1 MKIKK
6 TILVL
11 AILITGCS
19 VTPQSRTSSTVYDL
33 GLIRSADSSSIV
45 QMPTWVSLM
54 VADAV
59 SPTWLDSQTIQY
71 RLAYHDPSQSHGYA
85 NSRWAASPAALI
97 THRVRSHLASVT
109 QNAVLGA
116 GDGVRTDYILRIGLE
131 EFSQVFDTPDQSRV
145 VVRLRASLVSRGGR
159 QLLSQRN
166 FSIDQET
173 TQPDATGAVH
183 ALTIAV
189 DRLTGE
195 LTEWIAT
202 ELVEDGRRAVK

>member
-1 MKIKK
+1 
-6 TILVL
+6 
-11 AILITGCS
+11 
-19 VTPQSRTSSTVYDL
+19 
-33 GLIRSADSSSIV
+33 
-45 QMPTWVSLM
+45 
-54 VADAV
+54 
-59 SPTWLDSQTIQY
+59 
-71 RLAYHDPSQSHGYA
+71 
-85 NSRWAASPAALI
+85 
-97 THRVRSHLASVT
+97 VT

-116 GDGVRTDYILRIGLE
+116 GDGVRADYILRIGLE

-183 ALTIAV
+183 ALTVAV
-189 DRLTGE
+189 DRLAGE